1 MLNNRGK
8 IIFCVQTVRS
18 IREGLDLTLY
28 IGYPMRMCVIVYSYA
43 VRILRS
49 RLEQDTGEAVLS
61 TSVDGGN
68 DDVFE

>member
-28 IGYPMRMCVIVYSYA
+28 IAYPRRVCAIVHSYA

-49 RLEQDTGEAVLS
+49 RLEQDTGEAVLP
-61 TSVDGGN
+61 TMLLV
-68 DDVFE
+68 VV